1 MIEHRSLLNL
11 LLWHNQRFA
20 MDEHSRSTLIAGV
33 GFDVAQWE
41 IWAPLI
47 CGGTLYLPHEETRLQ
62 PDPLLA
68 FFARHRLTHAF
79 VPTVLVPEVIG
90 APQPAGL
97 ALKYLFTAGEKLNPV
112 ALRGIGYAV
121 VDYYGPTEATIFA
134 TYNRVRCAT
143 QNPPSTIGRPIA
155 DTGLHPR
162 RTAAAGCRRRTRRAL
177 HQRHLPGARL
187 PERPAADRRTFC
199 HFAAHRQPTPV
210 PQRRSGAP
218 LAER

>member
-62 PDPLLA
+62 PDALLA

-155 DTGLHPR
+155 DTRVFILDERLQPVADGELASFAS
-162 RTAAAGCRRRTRRAL
+162 AAPARRA
-177 HQRHLPGARL
+177 A
-187 PERPAADRRTFC
+187 T
-199 HFAAHRQPTPV
+199 
-210 PQRRSGAP
+210 
-218 LAER
+218 

>member
-62 PDPLLA
+62 PDALLA

-112 ALRGIGYAV
+112 TLRGIGYAV

-134 TYNRVRCAT
+134 TYNRALCDAEPAVHDWPAHRRY
-143 QNPPSTIGRPIA
+143 P
-155 DTGLHPR
+155 GLHPR
-162 RTAAAGCRRRTRRAL
+162 RTAAAGCRRRTWRAL

>member
-62 PDPLLA
+62 PDALLA

-112 ALRGIGYAV
+112 TLRGIGYAV

-134 TYNRVRCAT
+134 TYNRAALCDAEPAVHDWPAHRRY
-143 QNPPSTIGRPIA
+143 P
-155 DTGLHPR
+155 GLHPR
-162 RTAAAGCRRRTRRAL
+162 RTAAAGCRRRTWRVL
-177 HQRHLPGARL
+177 HQRPAAAART
-187 PERPAADRRTFC
+187 PRPANV
-199 HFAAHRQPTPV
+199 HSHRL
-210 PQRRSGAP
+210 PQRRSP